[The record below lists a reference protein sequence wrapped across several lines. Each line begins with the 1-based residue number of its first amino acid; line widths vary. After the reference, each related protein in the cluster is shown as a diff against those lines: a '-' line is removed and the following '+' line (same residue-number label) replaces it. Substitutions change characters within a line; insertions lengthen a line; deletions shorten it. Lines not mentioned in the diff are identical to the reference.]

1 MQSSGILVDRLIRT
15 IGLLLLASLFLS
27 ACGSHV
33 YHQVRKG
40 DTLYSISFRYHQDFR
55 EIAKWND
62 IPPPYFIKEGQ
73 WLRVTPQGKNLNQVS
88 GPNARPKKSPPPV
101 VANRT
106 APKVVPI
113 KPKVPAAVPTPR
125 SSSAT
130 ASSNIKSTAPA
141 EYRSRD
147 SVTWQWPING
157 VVISQY
163 RANTIGRQGVDI
175 AGTEGL
181 GVNAAAS
188 GKVVYSGNALRGYGN
203 LIIIKHNDKYLSA
216 YGNNKTILVKE
227 GALVKRGQVIAKI
240 GKVDAER
247 IKLHFQI
254 RVDGKPVN
262 PMRYLPKRGS

>member
-1 MQSSGILVDRLIRT
+1 MIRT
-15 IGLLLLASLFLS
+15 ICLLLFASFFLS

-55 EIAKWND
+55 EVAKWND
-62 IPPPYFIKEGQ
+62 ISSPYVIKEGQ
-73 WLRVTPQGKNLNQVS
+73 WLRITPQGKGLNHVS
-88 GPNARPKKSPPPV
+88 GPNAKPPKSPPPV
-101 VANRT
+101 VSSKTVAKT
-106 APKVVPI
+106 AGAVNAKQPAKVVS
-113 KPKVPAAVPTPR
+113 TPR
-125 SSSAT
+125 TQPSSPAVTPLSSSKT
-130 ASSNIKSTAPA
+130 TRA
-141 EYRSRD
+141 EFRSRD

-157 VVISQY
+157 VVISRY
-163 RANTIGRQGVDI
+163 KAKTVGRQGVDI
-175 AGTEGL
+175 AGAEGL
-181 GVNAAAS
+181 LVNAAAS
-188 GKVVYSGNALRGYGN
+188 GRVVYSGNALRGYGN

-227 GALVKRGQVIAKI
+227 GTEVKRGQAIARI

-247 IKLHFQI
+247 VKLHFQI